1 MSSEEL
7 LRDRILGPLGV
18 TMTGITQ
25 RPAMTRRFA
34 LPHEDELE
42 IVIRA
47 CQAGDTLPQ
56 QHAVLGQRDPDRPHR
71 LVIVSRGR
79 GSAGQGSGGCRPVRD
94 SAPASAR

>member
-7 LRDRILGPLGV
+7 LRDRILGPLGM

-47 CQAGDTLPQ
+47 CQAVDPPRSSTL
-56 QHAVLGQRDPDRPHR
+56 ASASGGPDRPHR
-71 LVIVSRGR
+71 LVIVSRG
-79 GSAGQGSGGCRPVRD
+79 AGLPSKDAAAAGP
-94 SAPASAR
+94 